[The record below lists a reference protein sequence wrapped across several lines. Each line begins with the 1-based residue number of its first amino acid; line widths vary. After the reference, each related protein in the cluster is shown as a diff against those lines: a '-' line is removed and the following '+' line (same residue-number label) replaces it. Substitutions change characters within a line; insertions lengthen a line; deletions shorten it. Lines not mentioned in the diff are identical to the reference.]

1 MCRQAI
7 LLGGI
12 ILALLASPSLALQER
27 EREELREQIRNVK
40 AWELVRELGLD
51 QQTAREFVP
60 LYEDY
65 DRARS
70 RHRHERKGLE
80 EALELLVKDSSRN
93 ADQIRSVMADL
104 RRLDE
109 RQQNE
114 ESSFRRRA
122 FPLLNL
128 EQQARFE
135 LFEKRF
141 NAQLREMIKGVR
153 RDNDQRGEAKP
164 NDKRG
169 DGKPKR
175 RPQDRSARGR

>member
-1 MCRQAI
+1 MRRQAI
-7 LLGGI
+7 ILGSLMLV
-12 ILALLASPSLALQER
+12 LAVSPSSALQER

-60 LYEDY
+60 LYDDY

-70 RHRHERKGLE
+70 RHRQERKSLE
-80 EALELLVKDSSRN
+80 ATLELLVKDSSRN
-93 ADQIRSVMADL
+93 ADQIRSVMEDL

-109 RQQNE
+109 RLQVDENN
-114 ESSFRRRA
+114 FRRRA

-141 NAQLREMIKGVR
+141 NARLREMIKDIRKQSDQSDDEKAKRKPQGR
-153 RDNDQRGEAKP
+153 R
-164 NDKRG
+164 
-169 DGKPKR
+169 
-175 RPQDRSARGR
+175 